1 MKLSNLVLLS
11 TATIAFFYIQLWD
24 PRIVMPLYLSLLVVS
39 TVYGF
44 YAKNINV
51 LHISSFILICTGI
64 SYVIFEGGI
73 ISYVLPDENKLL
85 QGTVVYGTQL
95 LLSVIAF
102 IVMIFRVQL
111 SRFISKSNDIE
122 LTYFDGL
129 FHWIYMYTSLIY
141 LLGLVENIAW
151 SYFNL
156 KSWTFIYDN
165 FEGLIYIA
173 WAICCGAVLT
183 MMICS
188 AKSNDSQE
196 PRLS

>member
-111 SRFISKSNDIE
+111 SRLISKSNDIE